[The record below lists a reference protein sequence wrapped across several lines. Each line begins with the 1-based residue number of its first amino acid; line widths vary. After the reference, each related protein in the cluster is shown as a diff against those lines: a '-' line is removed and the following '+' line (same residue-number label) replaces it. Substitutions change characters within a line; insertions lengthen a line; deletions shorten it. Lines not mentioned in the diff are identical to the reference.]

1 MQRWERACDCMC
13 VCVCVCVQLHVYV
26 FASIVAGDVL
36 LSSLASE
43 VFLKF

>member
-1 MQRWERACDCMC
+1 MQRWERACDCM
-13 VCVCVCVQLHVYV
+13 CVCVQLHVYV